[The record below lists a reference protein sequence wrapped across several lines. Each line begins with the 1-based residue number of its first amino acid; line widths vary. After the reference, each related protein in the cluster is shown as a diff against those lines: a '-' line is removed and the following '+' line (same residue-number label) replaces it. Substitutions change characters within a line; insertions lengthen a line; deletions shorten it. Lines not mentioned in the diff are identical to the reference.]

1 MRRPALVLATVA
13 ALAFVPAA
21 AAAPFRATL
30 NAPTHTPKTNA
41 KWTYTVRATSPAGRP
56 IPAAITVQILDP
68 FGGAHAVTY
77 ANTKKPIVRRPFD
90 GVFRDFI
97 QFPSDSKGFQVTVR
111 FTVYAKGAK
120 LVLRYWIKAR

>member
-1 MRRPALVLATVA
+1 MPPPRFTVVVA
-13 ALAFVPAA
+13 AAFALAPAA

-77 ANTKKPIVRRPFD
+77 ANTKKAIVRRPFD
-90 GVFRDFI
+90 GIFRDFI
-97 QFPSDSKGFQVTVR
+97 QFPSDAKGFKVTVR